1 MTPNFTPL
9 TDCSRLPTPRTDIA
23 YYFIACN
30 PEVINVI
37 CGGCGCKRE
46 AEALVCGFRG
56 CHQDG
61 SYQPTEPCPRASGTR
76 QCKSLHLIGHT
87 VAVMAE
93 QQERQQVEEEM
104 KIRYFK
110 AVDFSSKIV
119 LKLMESMV
127 RDTFKALGFA
137 TPKDYCVKK
146 LKWSQHEAESL
157 FSFEETMDLSDSN
170 AQVQYTFMINFWTE
184 LDKEVVKEL
193 ESLSALVLEVIHNPP
208 MRFSK
213 QLLQERIQTKLW
225 PCLQKL
231 TDTVRRACHTL
242 LKKKLFSLLEPKIK
256 MSSIFNRME
265 KLREDVYLFPL
276 ERAVQIFRIM
286 YEIHF
291 KGSKSAFPT
300 PELNA
305 SDLEFLS
312 REVSSF
318 CGVQKPTTNSIVTL
332 KTLYFDLINRSQL
345 SDVIRKLNIL
355 GNKDIDS
362 HTLLSWGQDLNCLQ
376 QDLGSRLKV
385 LGRSECIS
393 YRVVYSDP
401 PVDINRW
408 LWTRKTKLEKIDDTF
423 WSFMDF
429 RSNKEVMLEH
439 LLDGS
444 LKPRVVMVY
453 GPPGSGKTCLCE
465 YLQEKWCSGGS
476 TSRFISE
483 LQLLIFL
490 KEKSIRHESFKFHL
504 KNVMFPRL
512 LQLVPESDVLVS
524 LCRFNVCFVMD
535 SSAGCT
541 PKFTSAVWEVVK
553 HLGHN
558 TAFITR
564 RLGEKKDIIARFAT
578 DEVYLHPLEGR
589 RRMDLCLSY
598 LKGIWDVGGNLT
610 KHSALGHAVSTQ
622 KHCNFRCRNN
632 TERSLSTQEDIN
644 MRVDRFIHKLV
655 SEEREDL
662 SYPLP
667 LAYLL
672 WLWLKDPGHLTK
684 VTTISQL
691 FKKIIS
697 LCEQVE
703 DGNNG
708 STLRLFHMIKM
719 EKKGSRNEPIRQLAE
734 FASDVLLRAP
744 SQRTEYALN
753 GFAKEDLTNLF
764 PFVDYFSYRL
774 KWRFLHPFLV
784 EILSA
789 WDMKCVFKERKIL
802 PYRSQIEKS
811 GSTYVS
817 LIRFLG
823 GFSSDGKDKD
833 NDLVNHI
840 VKLFKSVAV
849 SSNDDFLAWLPL
861 LHEGSWSLTLR
872 ESVRK
877 ELKSSKI
884 RWSVPH
890 SDFREVKGVICM
902 VDRRVFLPKE
912 VIIETEPPLEVVN
925 MLASHANI
933 DVRIY
938 PRPCPVS
945 RPRDALVHALRGV
958 GNIVE
963 FKGKLEEKG
972 ALDLAFMTRLRIL
985 KLYITSLAALEA
997 FSLSVKK
1004 LLVLDDLH
1012 LHLSLPFD
1020 TPTVRIPSVVVV
1032 PRRVTVYLNLYRI
1045 TDTTYKWAVDVCKGL
1060 RCHRDGKTEVYLHK
1074 SVLSPDKL
1082 QCIKTEL
1089 HPSAIHISPS

>member
-1 MTPNFTPL
+1 M
-9 TDCSRLPTPRTDIA
+9 TDCSRLPTPRTNIA
-23 YYFIACN
+23 YSFIACN

-46 AEALVCGFRG
+46 AEALVCGFRE

-61 SYQPTEPCPRASGTR
+61 PYQPTAPCPRISGTG
-76 QCKSLHLIGHT
+76 QCKSLHFIGHT

-93 QQERQQVEEEM
+93 QQEQQRIEEEM
-104 KIRYFK
+104 RIRYFK
-110 AVDFSSKIV
+110 AVDFSTKVV
-119 LKLMESMV
+119 LKLLESMV
-127 RDTFKALGFA
+127 RDTFKALGF
-137 TPKDYCVKK
+137 TSPKDYCVKK

-157 FSFEETMDLSDSN
+157 FSSEETINLSDSN
-170 AQVQYTFMINFWTE
+170 AQLEYTLLINLWTE
-184 LDKEVVKEL
+184 LDKEVVEEL
-193 ESLSALVLEVIHNPP
+193 ERLTALVLEVIHNPP

-213 QLLQERIQTKLW
+213 QLLQEKIQTKLW

-231 TDTVRRACHTL
+231 TDTVRKACHTL
-242 LKKKLFSLLEPKIK
+242 LRKKLFSLLEPKIK
-256 MSSIFNRME
+256 MSSIFNRMD
-265 KLREDVYLFPL
+265 KLKEDVHLFSL
-276 ERAVQIFRIM
+276 ERAVQSFGIM
-286 YEIHF
+286 YEVHF
-291 KGSKSAFPT
+291 KGSKSVLPT

-305 SDLEFLS
+305 SELEYLS
-312 REVSSF
+312 REVNSF
-318 CGVQKPTTNSIVTL
+318 CGVQKPTTNPIVTL

-355 GNKDIDS
+355 GDKDIDS
-362 HTLLSWGQDLNCLQ
+362 HSLLSWGQDLNCLQ

-385 LGRSECIS
+385 LGRSECVS
-393 YRVVYSDP
+393 YRAVYSDP

-423 WSFMDF
+423 WSFKDF
-429 RSNKEVMLEH
+429 RSSKEVMLEH

-444 LKPRVVMVY
+444 QKPRVVMVY

-465 YLQEKWCSGGS
+465 YLQEKWCSGNS
-476 TSRFISE
+476 TARFIRE
-483 LQLLIFL
+483 LQLLVFL
-490 KEKSIRHESFKFHL
+490 KEKSIHHGSFKFHL

-512 LQLVPESDVLVS
+512 LQLIPESEVLVS

-541 PKFTSAVWEVVK
+541 PEFTSAVCEVVK

-564 RLGEKKDIIARFAT
+564 RLEEKRDINARLAT
-578 DEVYLHPLEGR
+578 DEVYLHPLEGH

-598 LKGIWDVGGNLT
+598 LKGIRDVEGNLT
-610 KHSALGHAVSTQ
+610 KHSGLGHAVITQ
-622 KHCNFRCRNN
+622 NHCNFGCRNS
-632 TERSLSTQEDIN
+632 TERSLFTQEDPN
-644 MRVDRFIHKLV
+644 MRVDNFIHKLV

-672 WLWLKDPGHLTK
+672 WLWLKDPRHLTK
-684 VTTISQL
+684 VTTMSQL
-691 FKKIIS
+691 FKKVIS
-697 LCEQVE
+697 LCEQVQ

-708 STLRLFHMIKM
+708 SALRLFHIIKM
-719 EKKGSRNEPIRQLAE
+719 EKKGRRNEPMRQLAV
-734 FASDVLLRAP
+734 FASNVLLRET
-744 SQRTEYALN
+744 SQRAEYDLK
-753 GFAKEDLTNLF
+753 GLAKKDLANLF
-764 PFVDYFSYRL
+764 PFVEYFSNKL

-784 EILSA
+784 EILCA
-789 WDMKCVFKERKIL
+789 WDMKCAFEERKIL
-802 PYRSQIEKS
+802 PYSSQLEKS
-811 GSTYVS
+811 GSTYVT

-833 NDLVNHI
+833 NDLANHI
-840 VKLFKSVAV
+840 VKLFRSVAV
-849 SSNDDFLAWLPL
+849 AGDDDFLVWLPL
-861 LHEGSWSLTLR
+861 LREGSWSLTLR
-872 ESVRK
+872 EFVRK
-877 ELKSSKI
+877 ELKSSKT

-890 SDFREVKGVICM
+890 SNFREVKGVICM
-902 VDRRVFLPKE
+902 VDRRVFLPRE
-912 VIIETEPPLEVVN
+912 VIIETEPPLEVVK

-938 PRPCPVS
+938 PRLCPVL
-945 RPRDALVHALRGV
+945 RPRDALLHALRGA
-958 GNIVE
+958 GNVVE

-972 ALDLAFMTRLRIL
+972 VSDLAHMTRLRTL

-997 FSLSVKK
+997 FSVSVKK

-1012 LHLSLPFD
+1012 LHLYLPFD
-1020 TPTVRIPSVVVV
+1020 TPAVRIPRVVVV

-1045 TDTTYKWAVDVCKGL
+1045 TDSTYKWAVDVCKGL
-1060 RCHRDGKTEVYLHK
+1060 RCHRDGKTEVYLNK

-1082 QCIKTEL
+1082 QYIKTEL
-1089 HPSAIHISPS
+1089 HPSAIHISQS